1 MKSGGCQPMRG
12 GVVRLVDILENGLD
26 PGVKVLVRAALG
38 GIKAR
43 SPGPLS
49 LTKDRGGLNTGGEP
63 SPQRRSAEAAS
74 KKPDGVCTGNRNDG
88 WDWRGFGQGTWYLTE
103 DVCYNSGSSRMAF
116 KKGGG
121 WMPR

>member
-1 MKSGGCQPMRG
+1 MRG
-12 GVVRLVDILENGLD
+12 GVVRLVDILEKGLD

-49 LTKDRGGLNTGGEP
+49 LTKDRGGLNTGGEA

-88 WDWRGFGQGTWYLTE
+88 WDWRGVWSGYLVP
-103 DVCYNSGSSRMAF
+103 DRGRLL
-116 KKGGG
+116 
-121 WMPR
+121 